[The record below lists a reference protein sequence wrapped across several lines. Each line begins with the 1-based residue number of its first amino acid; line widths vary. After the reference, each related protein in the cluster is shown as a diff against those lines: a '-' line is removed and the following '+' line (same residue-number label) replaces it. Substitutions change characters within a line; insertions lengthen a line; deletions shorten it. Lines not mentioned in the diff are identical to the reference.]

1 MNKDV
6 KERVNGKA
14 FIDALD
20 KCQTTNEV
28 FDLLSDSMDRETL
41 KDRVGH
47 INDSVLI
54 NNLMAQKAR
63 VNIQSGFR
71 ASHGDLAIMAAHKYC
86 TLTEKSDAKLKDFK
100 ETVQLKIKKDILLA
114 NRDKYRASKT
124 STMVDNS
131 NQM

>member
-100 ETVQLKIKKDILLA
+100 ETVQLKIRKDILLA

>member
-114 NRDKYRASKT
+114 NRDRYRASKT